1 MKKLLVGLLAT
12 LSLGMAQ
19 KTLVFGSNGEP
30 VSLEPGNITDGISIY
45 V

>member
-1 MKKLLVGLLAT
+1 MKKLLVGLLAA

-30 VSLEPGNITDGISIY
+30 VSLEPGNITDGISI
-45 V
+45 